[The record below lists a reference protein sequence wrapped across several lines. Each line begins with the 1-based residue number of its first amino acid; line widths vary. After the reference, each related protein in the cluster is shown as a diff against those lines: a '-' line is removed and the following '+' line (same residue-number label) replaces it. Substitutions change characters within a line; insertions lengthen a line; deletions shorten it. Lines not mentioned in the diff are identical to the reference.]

1 MPSQV
6 NRGVILYDQKVPESV
21 GWSAEDSF
29 TFTVSSP
36 PAFLP
41 LHTFTIL
48 ISYQTGKRP
57 GSSHP
62 RTRLLSNEGVAHI
75 LYLMFRIST
84 MTERYLTILTYFKLR
99 SKDEFI

>member
-6 NRGVILYDQKVPESV
+6 NEGVILYDQKMPEPV

-29 TFTVSSP
+29 TFTISSP

-48 ISYQTGKRP
+48 ISYQTSKHNR
-57 GSSHP
+57 SSHP
-62 RTRLLSNEGVAHI
+62 RTRLLSNEGVVQFK
-75 LYLMFRIST
+75 YLLF
-84 MTERYLTILTYFKLR
+84 LC
-99 SKDEFI
+99 